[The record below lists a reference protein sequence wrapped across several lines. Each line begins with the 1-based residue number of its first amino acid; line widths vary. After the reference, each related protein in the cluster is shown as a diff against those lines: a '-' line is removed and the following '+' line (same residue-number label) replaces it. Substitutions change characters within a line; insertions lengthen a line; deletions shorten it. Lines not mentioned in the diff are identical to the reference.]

1 LADPSIHPSPSEHR
15 PRERLAARGAAA
27 LTDEELLVL
36 VLGSGGGVGGAAVA
50 AHALVRRFG
59 TLHGIERARRTEL
72 LRVPG
77 LGAARASTITAAF
90 ELGRRTALAERARGE
105 RIASAAEV
113 HARLSP
119 RLRHH
124 PREVFMVVLL
134 DARHRLLAE
143 VRIAEGGLTACAIS
157 PREVFE
163 PVVREQAA
171 AVIFVHNHPSGD
183 PAPSHEDLALTG
195 RLVIAADALGVRALD
210 HVIIGD
216 GRYFSLADRGLMG
229 PRA

>member
-1 LADPSIHPSPSEHR
+1 MPEPLQHAHSTDHR
-15 PRERLAARGAAA
+15 PRERLAHRGATA
-27 LTDEELLVL
+27 LTDEELLLL

-50 AHALVRRFG
+50 AHALLRRFG
-59 TLHGIERARRTEL
+59 SLHGLERARRTEL

-77 LGAARASTITAAF
+77 LGAARVAAVTAAF
-90 ELGRRTALAERARGE
+90 ELGRRTALAERARGA
-105 RIASAAEV
+105 RIASAADV

-124 PREVFMVVLL
+124 LREVFMVVLL

-216 GRYFSLADRGLMG
+216 GRFFSLADRGLMG